1 MIKVLT
7 QVNDSTFGSS
17 VVIIHPTVHFNT
29 MNDIEFPSII
39 SNSKQKFGVA
49 ITMHDAMFSLLPPEL
64 RNKESS
70 FFTSNLSTLS
80 V

>member
-1 MIKVLT
+1 
-7 QVNDSTFGSS
+7 
-17 VVIIHPTVHFNT
+17 